1 MYSYDGITATV
12 VLPTGYDAKR
22 RYPVVYRQNGFG
34 GTYAGGFRF
43 GLLRSMM
50 ARDGLH
56 GVIVV
61 TDSSGPTGITQF
73 ADSANNGPWGHAF
86 VTEFIPAIE
95 HRFNIGGSAKH
106 RLLWGHSSGGWAS
119 LWLQI
124 TYPGTFGGTWSS
136 SPDPVDFHD
145 FTGPDLLSTPPDN
158 ASTKTWSPTGKRIT
172 TRFTSSVAFF
182 ASMRGK
188 KRDSR
193 AFTGRFAAWRVRS
206 RRLDLRVTRGR
217 SR

>member
-172 TRFTSSVAFF
+172 TRFTSWRSSPRCAERNGIRGLSLGVSRHGACALVAL
-182 ASMRGK
+182 
-188 KRDSR
+188 
-193 AFTGRFAAWRVRS
+193 T
-206 RRLDLRVTRGR
+206 
-217 SR
+217 